1 MARPTKLTPDIQQK
15 IVSFIRQGS
24 FDWVGAQ
31 AAGIDP
37 ATFRRWMAAGR
48 EGDSRYIEF
57 VKAVDEARAQARM
70 LAEIEVRQT
79 NPLAWLRYGPGR
91 ERPGEPGWTELKQH
105 EVSGPN
111 GAPIPLEMIDRIV
124 RDAAEGEDHASA

>member
-1 MARPTKLTPDIQQK
+1 MARPTKLTPEIHQK
-15 IVSFIRQGS
+15 IVNFIRQGTY
-24 FDWVGAQ
+24 DWVAAQ
-31 AAGIDP
+31 AAGVNA

-48 EGDSRYIEF
+48 EGDSRYVEF
-57 VKAVDEARAQARM
+57 LQAVDRARAEARV

-91 ERPGEPGWTELKQH
+91 ERPSEPGWTELKQH

-111 GAPIPLEMIDRIV
+111 GQPIPLEMIDRIV
-124 RDAAEGEDHASA
+124 RDATEGDNHASA